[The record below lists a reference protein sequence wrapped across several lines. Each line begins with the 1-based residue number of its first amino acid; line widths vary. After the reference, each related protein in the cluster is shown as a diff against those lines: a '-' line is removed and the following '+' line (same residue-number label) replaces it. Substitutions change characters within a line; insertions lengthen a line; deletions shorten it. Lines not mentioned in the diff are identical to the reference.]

1 MMRALVTGASRGI
14 GGATCMKL
22 ARDSLGRG
30 EQAKIVACATGIRA
44 DLHELV
50 AELKGLGAEAI
61 ALTGDL
67 ADPEVPA
74 RLVDEAQ
81 QFCGGLDAVVSN
93 AGYSTAGAL
102 AELSLAD
109 WERMF
114 ATNLRPTWLLA
125 KAAHEP
131 LKASRGALVA
141 VSSFAG
147 VLPRAGGGAY
157 AAAKAAL
164 IVLCQQLA
172 QEWGEDGIR
181 VNVVSPGMIHTPL
194 SASIYADPVM
204 ARRRADI
211 VPLRRVGTPDDVAGT
226 IAFLLG
232 PESAYVTGQ
241 NIIVDGGFAA
251 SILSHIPG
259 VPGATK
265 STTSTG

>member
-1 MMRALVTGASRGI
+1 MRAIVTGASRGI

-22 ARDSLGRG
+22 ARDAIARG
-30 EQAKIVACATGIRA
+30 EPAKFVACATGMRP

-50 AELKGLGAEAI
+50 GELNALGAEAT

-74 RLVDEAQ
+74 RLIAEAQ
-81 QFCGGLDAVVSN
+81 AFCGGLDAVVSN
-93 AGYSTAGAL
+93 AGYSSAGAL

-109 WERMF
+109 WERVF

-125 KAAHEP
+125 KAAYEP

-141 VSSFAG
+141 VGSFAG

-172 QEWGEDGIR
+172 QEWAPDGIR

-194 SASIYADPVM
+194 SASIYADPVL
-204 ARRRADI
+204 ARRRADL
-211 VPLRRVGTPDDVAGT
+211 VPLRRVGTPDDVANT
-226 IAFLLG
+226 IAFLVG
-232 PESAYVTGQ
+232 RESAYVTGQ

-259 VPGATK
+259 QPGATIT
-265 STTSTG
+265 TTSTG

>member
-1 MMRALVTGASRGI
+1 MMRAMVTGASRGI

-22 ARDSLGRG
+22 ARDSIGRG
-30 EQAKIVACATGIRA
+30 EPAKIVACATGMRP
-44 DLHELV
+44 DLHELI
-50 AELKGLGAEAI
+50 ADLNALGAEAI

-74 RLVDEAQ
+74 RLVAEAQ
-81 QFCGGLDAVVSN
+81 EFCGGLDAVVSN
-93 AGYSTAGAL
+93 AGYSAAGAL
-102 AELSLAD
+102 SELSLPD

-125 KAAHEP
+125 KAAHRP
-131 LKASRGALVA
+131 LKASGGALVA
-141 VSSFAG
+141 VGSFAG

-157 AAAKAAL
+157 APAKAAL

-172 QEWGEDGIR
+172 QEWAQDGIR
-181 VNVVSPGMIHTPL
+181 VNVVSPGMIRTPL

-204 ARRRADI
+204 AQRRADL
-211 VPLRRVGTPDDVAGT
+211 VPLRRVGTPDDVAST

-232 PESAYVTGQ
+232 RESAYVTGQ

-259 VPGATK
+259 QPVATK
-265 STTSTG
+265 STTPTG

>member
-1 MMRALVTGASRGI
+1 MRAIVTGASRGI

-22 ARDSLGRG
+22 ARDSIARG
-30 EQAKIVACATGIRA
+30 EPAKFVACATGMRP

-50 AELKGLGAEAI
+50 DELNALGAEAI

-67 ADPEVPA
+67 ADPDVPA

-81 QFCGGLDAVVSN
+81 EFCGGLDAVVSN
-93 AGYSTAGAL
+93 AGYSTAGTL
-102 AELSLAD
+102 AELSIAD

-125 KAAHEP
+125 KAAHQP

-141 VSSFAG
+141 VGSFAG

-172 QEWGEDGIR
+172 QEWGQDGIR

-204 ARRRADI
+204 ARRRAEI
-211 VPLRRVGTPDDVAGT
+211 VPLGRVGMPDDVAST

-232 PESAYVTGQ
+232 GESAYVTGQ

-259 VPGATK
+259 VPAATK
-265 STTSTG
+265 STTPTG

>member
-1 MMRALVTGASRGI
+1 
-14 GGATCMKL
+14 MKL
-22 ARDSLGRG
+22 ARDSIARG
-30 EQAKIVACATGIRA
+30 EPAKFVACATGMRP

-50 AELKGLGAEAI
+50 AELKTLGAEAI

-67 ADPEVPA
+67 ADPEVPP
-74 RLVDEAQ
+74 RLVAEAQ
-81 QFCGGLDAVVSN
+81 EFCGGLDAVVSN
-93 AGYSTAGAL
+93 AGYSSAGAL
-102 AELSLAD
+102 ADISLAD
-109 WERMF
+109 WERVF

-125 KAAHEP
+125 KAAHQP
-131 LKASRGALVA
+131 LKESGGALVA

-172 QEWGEDGIR
+172 QEWGQDGIR
-181 VNVVSPGMIHTPL
+181 VNVVSPGMIRTPL

-204 ARRRADI
+204 ARQRTEL
-211 VPLRRVGTPDDVAGT
+211 VPLRRVGTPDDVAST

-232 PESAYVTGQ
+232 RESAYVNGQ

-259 VPGATK
+259 QPGATK
-265 STTSTG
+265 STTPGR